1 MRSGNSWPAI
11 LGRWCAWLLL
21 YLPPLGMVGALVFMI
36 SKLKQGG
43 AKVWPHPPTWML
55 VVLTGLFLA
64 STFTSSYRQ
73 ESLIQLVNYLP
84 FFAYYLAWSTWQPSP
99 TLLARFATDL
109 VLAALPVNL
118 MALLEFGIKLG
129 RKLMPEMSLQV
140 WGWPALAEPNRAV
153 AIFNHP
159 NFLASYMVLIFG
171 LGLGVSIHRQ
181 YYRSLLNLPAWLTRC
196 LYVSTGLSFI
206 GIVCAGSRNAL
217 AVAVGQLLVASWCWQ
232 GGRWWRWLIWSGI
245 GGIGVLAL
253 GFGVGGRRL
262 SLDLLQQ
269 DPRFGL
275 WQIAADLIQQ
285 HPWLGWGLGS
295 FKFLYPA
302 RKIDPTYL
310 AIAHPH
316 NFWMMIAAEAGLPAM
331 ILLSLMVGYLAYRA
345 VRLLRQQTAQAPLIF
360 TYLICLCG
368 NSAYALFDTTL
379 FDARI
384 NLINWTTLAVLNCL
398 VAATP
403 KSSS

>member
-1 MRSGNSWPAI
+1 
-11 LGRWCAWLLL
+11 
-21 YLPPLGMVGALVFMI
+21 VGALVFTI
-36 SKLKQGG
+36 LRLKQGF
-43 AKVWPHPPTWML
+43 AKIWPHPPTWML
-55 VVLTGLFLA
+55 LVLSGLLFA

-84 FFAYYLAWSTWQPSP
+84 FFAYFLAWSTWQPGP
-99 TLLARFATDL
+99 PFLARLATDL

-118 MALLEFGIKLG
+118 IALLEFGIKIG

-140 WGWPALAEPNRAV
+140 WGWPALTEPNRAV

-171 LGLGVSIHRQ
+171 LGLGVSVYSQ
-181 YYRSLLNLPAWLTRC
+181 YYRQGLNLPVWLTRC
-196 LYVSTGLSFI
+196 LYASTCLSFV

-217 AVAVGQLLVASWCWQ
+217 VVAVGQLLVASGCWQ
-232 GGRWWRWLIWSGI
+232 GARWWRWLVWSGI
-245 GGIGVLAL
+245 GGVGVLAL
-253 GFGVGGRRL
+253 GLGVGGRRV
-262 SLDLLQQ
+262 SLDTLQQ

-275 WQIAADLIQQ
+275 WQIAADLIHQ

-302 RKIDPTYL
+302 RRLDPNYL
-310 AIAHPH
+310 DIAHPH
-316 NFWMMIAAEAGLPAM
+316 NFGLMMAAEAGLPAM
-331 ILLSLMVGYLAYRA
+331 ILLTLMVGYIAYRA
-345 VRLLRQQTAQAPLIF
+345 GWVLLQQSFQAPLIF
-360 TYLICLCG
+360 TYLLCLGG
-368 NSAYALFDTTL
+368 NTAYALFDTTL

-384 NLINWTTLAVLNCL
+384 NLINWTTLAVLQCL